1 MVCSC
6 VENHQYIMKLE
17 YKYNG
22 LIFDITEFIESYISI
37 DRETYIDAFAE
48 SNKIALSE
56 ISNIINTP
64 FQKWLKEND
73 LLGSNMM
80 EIYRDFNN
88 CIINKLQ
95 YYK

>member
-1 MVCSC
+1 MR
-6 VENHQYIMKLE
+6 LE

-22 LIFDITEFIESYISI
+22 LTFDITEFIESYISI
-37 DRETYIDAFAE
+37 DREEYITAFAE
-48 SNKIALSE
+48 SNKIALKE
-56 ISNIINTP
+56 ISNIINLP

-80 EIYRDFNN
+80 EVYRDFNT

-95 YYK
+95 CYK

>member
-1 MVCSC
+1 
-6 VENHQYIMKLE
+6 MKLE

-37 DRETYIDAFAE
+37 DRETYINAFAE

-56 ISNIINTP
+56 ISKIINP
-64 FQKWLKEND
+64 HFQKWLRGND
-73 LLGSNMM
+73 LLCSNMM
-80 EIYRDFNN
+80 EIYRDFNT

>member
-1 MVCSC
+1 
-6 VENHQYIMKLE
+6 MKLE

-37 DRETYIDAFAE
+37 DREEYINAFTE
-48 SNKIALSE
+48 SNKTALNE
-56 ISNIINTP
+56 ISSIINPP

>member
-1 MVCSC
+1 
-6 VENHQYIMKLE
+6 MKLE

-37 DRETYIDAFAE
+37 DREAYINAFSE
-48 SNKIALSE
+48 SNKIALNE
-56 ISNIINTP
+56 ISKIINP
-64 FQKWLKEND
+64 HFQKWLKAND

-80 EIYRDFNN
+80 EIYRDFDT
-88 CIINKLQ
+88 CIINELR

>member
-1 MVCSC
+1 
-6 VENHQYIMKLE
+6 MKLE

-37 DRETYIDAFAE
+37 DREEYINAFTE
-48 SNKIALSE
+48 SNKIALNE
-56 ISNIINTP
+56 ISNIINPP

-80 EIYRDFNN
+80 EVYRDFNN